1 MREETGL
8 SIRNITYFDS
18 QPWPYPSG
26 LMVGVFADY
35 ADGTIKLQDDELSAG
50 AFYHRDHLPEL
61 PQKLSI
67 ARRLI
72 DRWLA
77 NKSQRP

>member
-1 MREETGL
+1 
-8 SIRNITYFDS
+8 
-18 QPWPYPSG
+18 
-26 LMVGVFADY
+26 MVGFFADY